1 MDATNSGGQH
11 FSGLLRDPV
20 GGTLTNLVWKGNDQK
35 ADLYMDVKQ
44 RTDSKVIMDLAD
56 PDYVVQATY
65 WRENEITRT
74 MTKRPSMTYFYSATI
89 RSCAEYIIQ
98 GAKDEGY
105 ESTEEYSMWAL
116 AGYLAPRMRAAIDEA
131 NPAAAVAMRYL
142 QALCRRVPM
151 EKDLRWKTP
160 LGGLVVNRYTES
172 EECTV
177 KVMSMNLT
185 MLLAYN
191 RNYDRCNRRKAT
203 AGIAPNFVHSL
214 DSTHLM
220 MVVNNANCDI
230 LPIHDSLATHACDV
244 DEMHRVIRE
253 QFVKLYTENDP
264 LEVVREAAEAAGAD
278 VEDIERP
285 TLGTLDLQSVL
296 NSPFF
301 FC

>member
-1 MDATNSGGQH
+1 
-11 FSGLLRDPV
+11 
-20 GGTLTNLVWKGNDQK
+20 
-35 ADLYMDVKQ
+35 
-44 RTDSKVIMDLAD
+44 
-56 PDYVVQATY
+56 
-65 WRENEITRT
+65 
-74 MTKRPSMTYFYSATI
+74 
-89 RSCAEYIIQ
+89 
-98 GAKDEGY
+98 
-105 ESTEEYSMWAL
+105 
-116 AGYLAPRMRAAIDEA
+116 MRAAIDEA